1 MHFARLA
8 NTLLKTKKVHETGE
22 LWGRAVDRGH
32 GGATT
37 RRPSPATRPWW
48 WWWWWWYGLAIC
60 SPGFTLSLSL
70 YLSRLCI
77 FDNAHVL
84 SNDLCVLLL
93 TLLPDFK
100 LFLFTVAY
108 FDVGIR
114 CLHVLFLPRDPTLAR
129 YMLSSCIR
137 VSVRLS
143 VTSRYCIETTGRIE
157 LVFGTGASFDLC

>member
-22 LWGRAVDRGH
+22 LWRRAVDRGH

-48 WWWWWWYGLAIC
+48 WWWWWYGLAIC
-60 SPGFTLSLSL
+60 SPGFTLPLSL

-77 FDNAHVL
+77 FDNAHFL

-93 TLLPDFK
+93 TLLSDFK
-100 LFLFTVAY
+100 LFQVYCSVFWRWDSMSPCSVFTA
-108 FDVGIR
+108 R
-114 CLHVLFLPRDPTLAR
+114 PTLAR